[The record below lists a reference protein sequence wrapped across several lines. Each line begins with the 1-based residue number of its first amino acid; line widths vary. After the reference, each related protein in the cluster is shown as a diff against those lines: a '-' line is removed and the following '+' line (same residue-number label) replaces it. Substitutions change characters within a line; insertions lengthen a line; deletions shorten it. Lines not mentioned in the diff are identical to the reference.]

1 MEVFRIIM
9 TLVISGLI
17 GFFTNYIAVKMLF
30 RPRTEKHIFGRRVPF
45 TPGVIPKN
53 KPRLAKALGRAVGEQ
68 LLTGSDLKEA
78 LSSDSTVD
86 AAAKKVTESIF
97 SDKPVSDALDSL
109 AGGSAA
115 DVRAAAAERLTAL
128 VTQKIRQADISGTLV
143 REGVSAIR
151 EKVAGSMLAMFVND
165 ELIASFAAPLA
176 LRIDG
181 YLDENAE
188 PAVSGAVNE
197 ELDKLMSSSPAQLLE
212 SSGITRERAE
222 KAAAALIK
230 RAALDSLDDI
240 IASVDIPSIV
250 EDRVNAMSVVQLEEL
265 VMSVMK
271 HELNAVISLGGI
283 IGVII
288 GVLNVIV
295 QRI

>member
-1 MEVFRIIM
+1 MEAFRIIM

-17 GFFTNYIAVKMLF
+17 GYFTNFIAVKMLF

-78 LSSDSTVD
+78 LSSDKTAD
-86 AAAKKVTESIF
+86 AAAKRVTEGVF
-97 SDKPVSDALDSL
+97 SDKPVSEVLDGIT
-109 AGGSAA
+109 GGNSAA
-115 DVRAAAAERLTAL
+115 VREAAALRLTAL
-128 VTQKIRQADISGTLV
+128 VTEKIRQADISAVIVSEGT
-143 REGVSAIR
+143 EAIKQ
-151 EKVAGSMLAMFVND
+151 KVAGSMLAMFVND
-165 ELIASFAAPLA
+165 ELIASFAAPLSQ
-176 LRIDG
+176 RIDS

-188 PAVSGAVNE
+188 PAVSKAVSE
-197 ELDKLMSSSPAQLLE
+197 ELDRLMCSSPAQLLE
-212 SSGITRERAE
+212 GSGITRERTE
-222 KAAAALIK
+222 KALSELIK
-230 RAALDSLDDI
+230 KAARESLDDI
-240 IASVDIPSIV
+240 IASVDIPAIV
-250 EDRVNAMSVVQLEEL
+250 EDRVNAMSVEQVEEL

-288 GVLNVIV
+288 GVLNVVV

>member
-1 MEVFRIIM
+1 MEAFRIIM

-17 GFFTNYIAVKMLF
+17 GYFTNYIAVKMLF

-78 LSSDSTVD
+78 LSSDKTAD
-86 AAAKKVTESIF
+86 AAAKRVTEGVF
-97 SDKPVSDALDSL
+97 SDKPVSEVLDGIT
-109 AGGSAA
+109 GGNSAA
-115 DVRAAAAERLTAL
+115 VREAAALRLTAL
-128 VTQKIRQADISGTLV
+128 VTEKIRQADISAVIVSEGT
-143 REGVSAIR
+143 EAIKQ
-151 EKVAGSMLAMFVND
+151 KVAGSMLAMFVND
-165 ELIASFAAPLA
+165 ELIASFAAPLSQ
-176 LRIDG
+176 RIDS

-188 PAVSGAVNE
+188 PAVSKAVNE
-197 ELDKLMSSSPAQLLE
+197 ELDRLMCSSPAQLLE
-212 SSGITRERAE
+212 GSGMTRERTE
-222 KAAAALIK
+222 KALSELIK
-230 RAALDSLDDI
+230 KAARESLDDI
-240 IASVDIPSIV
+240 IASVDIPAIV
-250 EDRVNAMSVVQLEEL
+250 EDRVNAMSVEQVEEL

-288 GVLNVIV
+288 GLLNVVV

>member
-1 MEVFRIIM
+1 M

-17 GFFTNYIAVKMLF
+17 GYFTNFIAVKMLF

-68 LLTGSDLKEA
+68 LLTGSDLKDA

-86 AAAKKVTESIF
+86 AAAVKVTDSIF
-97 SDKPVSDALDSL
+97 SDKPICDILDGITDSSSDAVKD
-109 AGGSAA
+109 
-115 DVRAAAAERLTAL
+115 AAAQRLTEL
-128 VTQKIRQADISGTLV
+128 ITSKVRQADISGTVV
-143 REGVSAIR
+143 REGVSAIK

-165 ELIASFAAPLA
+165 ELISSFAAPLA
-176 LRIDG
+176 LRIDS
-181 YLDENAE
+181 YLDTNAE
-188 PAVSGAVNE
+188 PAVSKAVNE
-197 ELDKLMSSSPAQLLE
+197 ELDKLMTSSPAQLLE

-222 KAAAALIK
+222 RSVSALIK
-230 RAALDSLDDI
+230 KAALDSLDDI

-250 EDRVNAMSVVQLEEL
+250 EDRVNAMSVEQVEEL

-283 IGVII
+283 IGVLI